1 MILLPEWMIP
11 NVRTSLGVFI
21 IGKVV
26 CGFLLLFRRFYSSA
40 SAGSRWDFQAGTLF
54 LSPLSSMRER

>member
-1 MILLPEWMIP
+1 M
-11 NVRTSLGVFI
+11 RTSLGVFI

-26 CGFLLLFRRFYSSA
+26 CGFLLLFPRFYSSA
-40 SAGSRWDFQAGTLF
+40 SAGSRRDFQAGTLF

>member
-1 MILLPEWMIP
+1 ILLPEWMIP

-26 CGFLLLFRRFYSSA
+26 CGFLLLFPRFYSSA
-40 SAGSRWDFQAGTLF
+40 SAGSSQGFQCSTLF
-54 LSPLSSMRER
+54 LSPMPSMRER